1 MDMSIMDICSSTHG
15 RILIIEDD
23 QDIRG
28 ILKLQLEQ
36 GGHQVIEAKDGQEG
50 IDLMKKGSNLLQVG
64 LIITD
69 IRMPKVNGVEA
80 IDYIKANAPSIP
92 IMVIT
97 GYPDTELAVNLLQ
110 KGVNEFLVKP
120 VEKDTLLSKV
130 SATLSSK
137 QDFCYV

>member
-1 MDMSIMDICSSTHG
+1 MSIMDICASTHG
-15 RILIIEDD
+15 KILIIEDD
-23 QDIRG
+23 MDIRDV
-28 ILKLQLEQ
+28 LKLQLEQ

-110 KGVNEFLVKP
+110 RGVKEYLVKP

-130 SATLSSK
+130 SATLSAK
-137 QDFCYV
+137 QDFSYV

>member
-1 MDMSIMDICSSTHG
+1 MSIMDECSSTHG
-15 RILIIEDD
+15 KILIIEDD
-23 QDIRG
+23 LDVRD

-50 IDLMKKGSNLLQVG
+50 IDLMKEGSNLLQVG

-97 GYPDTELAVNLLQ
+97 GYPDTNLAVNLLQ
-110 KGVNEFLVKP
+110 IGVKDYLVKP
-120 VEKDTLLSKV
+120 VEKKTLLSKV
-130 SATLSSK
+130 SAILSSK
-137 QDFCYV
+137 QGFDYA

>member
-1 MDMSIMDICSSTHG
+1 MSIMDNCSSTHG

-23 QDIRG
+23 LDIRDV
-28 ILKLQLEQ
+28 LKLQLEQ

-110 KGVNEFLVKP
+110 KGVKDYLVKP

-130 SATLSSK
+130 SAILSSK
-137 QDFCYV
+137 QNFDYV

>member
-1 MDMSIMDICSSTHG
+1 MSIMDICSSTHG

-23 QDIRG
+23 LDIRD
-28 ILKLQLEQ
+28 ILKNQLEQ

-80 IDYIKANAPSIP
+80 IDYIHANAPSIP

-110 KGVNEFLVKP
+110 KGVKEFLVKP
-120 VEKDTLLSKV
+120 VEKETLLSKV
-130 SATLSSK
+130 SVILSSK
-137 QDFCYV
+137 QEFNYV